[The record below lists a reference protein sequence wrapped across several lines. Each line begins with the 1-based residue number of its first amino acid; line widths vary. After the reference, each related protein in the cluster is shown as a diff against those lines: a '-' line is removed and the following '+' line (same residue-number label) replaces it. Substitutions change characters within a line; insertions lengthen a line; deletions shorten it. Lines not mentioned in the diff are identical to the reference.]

1 MPPLLEPD
9 LLSLKCHFNCYGDNT
24 PDSNSNITKKGCI
37 HLGFLNIFIDFF
49 KWITFIK
56 FDRFLKIFVKFCK
69 VSKCINVF
77 NKLLF

>member
-1 MPPLLEPD
+1 MGITPLIA
-9 LLSLKCHFNCYGDNT
+9 T
-24 PDSNSNITKKGCI
+24 PVGVALTKKGCI

-56 FDRFLKIFVKFCK
+56 FDRFLKIFVNFCK